1 MPFLSRVL
9 HPASKRKPPIRS
21 QGSTS
26 QSQCLS
32 ISTTTA
38 TTAKARPTI
47 HPTIEP
53 LAGRSRRPGCTRAS
67 NQRHSDT
74 HGSTSSSSSLSSH
87 SHQSPTTISDLYPV
101 FRFILESRSTTR
113 YHRPQQSYQGRIQST
128 STSASPT
135 CRSNQSG
142 IYATT
147 SDSSRVHSY
156 SGSWRGGGN
165 QSVPKR
171 FYSSSRAEPTRLNT
185 FSSNGQAA
193 STSQHSFPSSVSTG
207 SRTLHSS
214 SHSGFGSTRNTRD
227 AIATIPSRSIS
238 QQHSAKA
245 LVDIPD
251 LRIPEE
257 FLPLDSIQRA
267 PLQPPTPLIVKD
279 WMLSQISH
287 ARDLFQKQNYM
298 QALVVVEKAK
308 EHDYIRSLST
318 FPPSTA
324 SSLVAR
330 WHYQDLCLVEYC
342 CRLLCAHEAQ
352 IGNIDIVDT
361 LQRLNTSILDPV
373 GKFKTRSKISFKST
387 FQLHQDPLLDYTLA
401 IIAKNWNELLA
412 LSPASTSQTASPD
425 QEAVASAVYPF
436 LQAISS
442 RRLFPST
449 TTIFQD
455 VTAAPTLV
463 SSSRRVAL
471 DVFVALGDHK
481 GAMQWIWL
489 WERLDR
495 QDWLCQWSQ
504 LEFKQGLSSHFQRS
518 GRPDWILD
526 LFRLSNK
533 ASGTPELWVQ
543 DLLDTFPSR
552 HSSGLATAGDT
563 LSHVLYQASMDL
575 GASSS
580 KKQYYQMDSWKR
592 LDLTESWLAGIQGA
606 AVFNPYDSRTVE
618 EELWREMAM
627 VGVLSEDLCL
637 QDVMRSVHPDVLAV
651 IQPSHSPLQERPKDV
666 HQASSNSG
674 GYHDALTAHLEE
686 MASKASRTA
695 HCQSGNASSKQ
706 STKVFTALQRAI
718 QETMSTASVQD
729 TLGAYR
735 SLLHNVAHHFAL
747 RSRHLGL
754 ISQVIEIEFRSLKG
768 NDVWKQTKL
777 AAGRSHAAVR
787 RSQSPSPPQQ
797 GYGLSAIADV
807 RGFADGYLRSDL
819 AMMCAVSTM
828 SAAGS
833 ISNKWTGQLSD
844 WFMAVA
850 ESSGHTGPLAR
861 SLQCQGQLLPGSEA
875 YNKAMWVLL
884 QDHEYDVAV
893 ALHCHVYLQDGTKN
907 VSERIARPPSTEEV
921 RKLVHALVMSD
932 EPKHLDKAHWI
943 VERHLDKAQSMSVDA
958 VNQPS
963 SVDLDILTELAGA
976 WSRHAEF
983 DRVRQVVDIMKEH
996 DISHN
1001 MTFYNTL
1008 LKSLVDLAPL
1018 SRPGKRT
1025 MGSGKQSG
1033 MRELGREIMV
1043 RQLLK
1048 SRQHDRGRQKGES
1061 LQTDLDKGWNVFLSA
1076 VSGDSAGRVSLS
1088 GQGMDSPLML
1098 KNFITHSSSSSRR
1111 LEGSLFRPDGHTF
1124 SILLG
1129 AFAKRGE
1136 IESISELFVEMKQVG
1151 LEPDVVIC
1159 NILANAFAKRGD
1171 LKSVDR
1177 VLQEARNRNME
1188 PGLYLT
1194 NAVLDSLVETSA
1206 SASKI
1211 RETLSGMVTVA
1222 AETESLSSGVDA
1234 EIPVRRLDRSQRQR
1248 HQIAARDRLARL
1260 PGSPSKQSF
1269 GGAPLESGLDSVTL
1283 TTLIKYHIRQ
1293 NDLRSAQHVVKAMVE
1308 AGMVPDSRAYVL
1320 LLSGSI
1326 RKGDIPAGL
1335 ETLRAMR
1342 TQSGLYPDAKA
1353 WKGLLRCAME
1363 LEKPLQSDPQLISR
1377 PSAFDGGF
1385 QGPDGGNS
1393 KDLQHRRPR
1402 ESHLSLVLQELATV
1416 MDEMER
1422 TRYSPIRSSDMT
1434 GSDDA
1439 RKQYLSG
1446 ILTSAWIS
1454 SPRKDEEEER
1464 DDESSRVLSADVK
1477 GKNSLLRRLLD
1488 HYLQPAVVESG
1499 SSSILLSSSS
1509 SLPRYSETEEDI
1521 LERCQHAIRLVR
1533 MVESCGIEL
1542 GPQWKWDVVVR
1553 RVREL
1558 TGRDASAI
1566 AKELTRSTKEMVDGS
1581 LEGGLEEF
1589 RVRPGPRRRSRSQ
1602 ARMRKA

>member
-1 MPFLSRVL
+1 
-9 HPASKRKPPIRS
+9 
-21 QGSTS
+21 
-26 QSQCLS
+26 
-32 ISTTTA
+32 
-38 TTAKARPTI
+38 
-47 HPTIEP
+47 
-53 LAGRSRRPGCTRAS
+53 
-67 NQRHSDT
+67 
-74 HGSTSSSSSLSSH
+74 
-87 SHQSPTTISDLYPV
+87 
-101 FRFILESRSTTR
+101 
-113 YHRPQQSYQGRIQST
+113 
-128 STSASPT
+128 
-135 CRSNQSG
+135 
-142 IYATT
+142 
-147 SDSSRVHSY
+147 
-156 SGSWRGGGN
+156 
-165 QSVPKR
+165 
-171 FYSSSRAEPTRLNT
+171 
-185 FSSNGQAA
+185 
-193 STSQHSFPSSVSTG
+193 
-207 SRTLHSS
+207 
-214 SHSGFGSTRNTRD
+214 
-227 AIATIPSRSIS
+227 
-238 QQHSAKA
+238 
-245 LVDIPD
+245 
-251 LRIPEE
+251 
-257 FLPLDSIQRA
+257 
-267 PLQPPTPLIVKD
+267 
-279 WMLSQISH
+279 
-287 ARDLFQKQNYM
+287 M

-308 EHDYIRSLST
+308 EHDYLHGLST
-318 FPPSTA
+318 FPPNAAST
-324 SSLVAR
+324 LVAR

-361 LQRLNTSILDPV
+361 LQRLNASILEPV

-401 IIAKNWNELLA
+401 IIAKDWSELLGSSA
-412 LSPASTSQTASPD
+412 VPTSQMASPD
-425 QEAVASAVYPF
+425 QQALASAVYPF

-455 VTAAPTLV
+455 VTAAPALV

-481 GAMQWIWL
+481 SAMQWVWL

-504 LEFKQGLSSHFQRS
+504 LEFKQGLARHFQRS
-518 GRPDWILD
+518 DRPDWILD

-533 ASGTPELWVQ
+533 ASGTPEHWVQ
-543 DLLDTFPSR
+543 DLLDTLPNRLLSTR
-552 HSSGLATAGDT
+552 VTAGDT
-563 LSHVLYQASMDL
+563 LSLVLHQASIDL
-575 GASSS
+575 GAFAS

-592 LDLTESWLAGIQGA
+592 LDQTVSWLAGIQGA
-606 AVFNPYDSRTVE
+606 TVISSHDNRTAE

-627 VGVLSEDLCL
+627 VGVLSVDLCIE
-637 QDVMRSVHPDVLAV
+637 DVVRSVHPHVLAA
-651 IQPSHSPLQERPKDV
+651 IQPFKDV
-666 HQASSNSG
+666 HQANSNSG
-674 GYHDALTAHLEE
+674 RYHDALIAHLEV
-686 MASKASRTA
+686 MTAKASSAA
-695 HCQSGNASSKQ
+695 HSQPGNASSKE
-706 STKVFTALQRAI
+706 SVKAFTTLQRAI
-718 QETMSTASVQD
+718 QETMSSASVQD
-729 TLGAYR
+729 TLEAYR

-768 NDVWKQTKL
+768 NDLWKQTKL
-777 AAGRSHAAVR
+777 AAGRSHASVK
-787 RSQSPSPPQQ
+787 QELSPSPPPQ

-819 AMMCAVSTM
+819 AMMCALSTM

-833 ISNKWTGQLSD
+833 ASNKLTGQLSD

-850 ESSGHTGPLAR
+850 ESSGLTGPLAR

-875 YNKAMWVLL
+875 YNKAMWALL
-884 QDHEYDVAV
+884 QDQEYDVAA
-893 ALHCHVYLQDGTKN
+893 ALHCYVYLQESAEI
-907 VSERIARPPSTEEV
+907 VSERIARSPSTEEV
-921 RKLVHALVMSD
+921 RKLVHGLVMSD

-943 VERHLDKAQSMSVDA
+943 VEQHLNKAQSMSVDA
-958 VNQPS
+958 ANYPL
-963 SVDLDILTELAGA
+963 SVDVAILTELAGA

-983 DRVRQVVDIMKEH
+983 DRVRQVVDIMKKH

-1018 SRPGKRT
+1018 SRPGRRT

-1048 SRQHDRGRQKGES
+1048 SRQHGRGRQSGES
-1061 LQTDLDKGWNVFLSA
+1061 LRTDLDKGWSVFLSA
-1076 VSGDSAGRVSLS
+1076 VSGDSTGRVSLS

-1098 KNFITHSSSSSRR
+1098 KNLITQSSSSSRR

-1136 IESISELFVEMKQVG
+1136 IESISELFVEMKQLG

-1194 NAVLDSLVETSA
+1194 NAVLDSLVEMSA

-1222 AETESLSSGVDA
+1222 AETETLSSGLDA
-1234 EIPVRRLDRSQRQR
+1234 EIPVRRLDRSQHQN
-1248 HQIAARDRLARL
+1248 HQIAARGRLARL
-1260 PGSPSKQSF
+1260 PGSPSNQSF

-1293 NDLRSAQHVVKAMVE
+1293 NDLRSAQHVVQAMVE

-1326 RKGDIPAGL
+1326 RKGDITAGL

-1363 LEKPLQSDPQLISR
+1363 LEKPLQSDHQLISR

-1385 QGPDGGNS
+1385 QGPNDGNS
-1393 KDLQHRRPR
+1393 NDLQHRRPR
-1402 ESHLSLVLQELATV
+1402 EGHLSLVIQELATV

-1422 TRYSPIRSSDMT
+1422 TRYSPIRSSDMA

-1439 RKQYLSG
+1439 RKQYLTG

-1454 SPRKDEEEER
+1454 SPRKDEEEEW

-1488 HYLQPAVVESG
+1488 HYLQPAVVENG
-1499 SSSILLSSSS
+1499 SSSASLSLSS
-1509 SLPRYSETEEDI
+1509 SLPLCSETKEDI

-1533 MVESCGIEL
+1533 LVESCGIEL
-1542 GPQWKWDVVVR
+1542 GPQWRWDVVVR

-1558 TGRDASAI
+1558 TGRDASVI
-1566 AKELTRSTKEMVDGS
+1566 AKELSRSTKGMADGS
-1581 LEGGLEEF
+1581 VEDHSSFSLPLSDKKLCTLKTVALGNEDHD
-1589 RVRPGPRRRSRSQ
+1589 
-1602 ARMRKA
+1602 

>member
-1 MPFLSRVL
+1 MV
-9 HPASKRKPPIRS
+9 KP
-21 QGSTS
+21 
-26 QSQCLS
+26 
-32 ISTTTA
+32 
-38 TTAKARPTI
+38 
-47 HPTIEP
+47 
-53 LAGRSRRPGCTRAS
+53 
-67 NQRHSDT
+67 
-74 HGSTSSSSSLSSH
+74 
-87 SHQSPTTISDLYPV
+87 HQ
-101 FRFILESRSTTR
+101 
-113 YHRPQQSYQGRIQST
+113 H
-128 STSASPT
+128 
-135 CRSNQSG
+135 
-142 IYATT
+142 
-147 SDSSRVHSY
+147 
-156 SGSWRGGGN
+156 
-165 QSVPKR
+165 
-171 FYSSSRAEPTRLNT
+171 LNT
-185 FSSNGQAA
+185 LL
-193 STSQHSFPSSVSTG
+193 HR

-214 SHSGFGSTRNTRD
+214 SHSGFGSTRNTRNV
-227 AIATIPSRSIS
+227 IATIPSRSIF
-238 QQHSAKA
+238 QQHSAKT
-245 LVDIPD
+245 LEDIPD

-257 FLPLDSIQRA
+257 FLPLDSIQRV

-308 EHDYIRSLST
+308 EHDYIRGLST
-318 FPPSTA
+318 FPPSAA
-324 SSLVAR
+324 STLVAR

-361 LQRLNTSILDPV
+361 LQRLNASILEPV
-373 GKFKTRSKISFKST
+373 GKFKTRSRISFKST

-401 IIAKNWNELLA
+401 IIAKNWSELLGS
-412 LSPASTSQTASPD
+412 SPAPTSQMASPD
-425 QEAVASAVYPF
+425 QQALASAVYPF
-436 LQAISS
+436 LQGISS

-463 SSSRRVAL
+463 SSSRKVAL

-504 LEFKQGLSSHFQRS
+504 LEFKQGLTDHFRRS
-518 GRPDWILD
+518 DRPDWVLD

-543 DLLDTFPSR
+543 DLLDTMPSR
-552 HSSGLATAGDT
+552 LSSTPAAAGDT
-563 LSHVLYQASMDL
+563 LSLVLHQASMDL
-575 GASSS
+575 GASAS
-580 KKQYYQMDSWKR
+580 KKQYYQMDFWKR
-592 LDLTESWLAGIQGA
+592 LDQTESWLVGIQGA
-606 AVFNPYDSRTVE
+606 AVVSPHNNRTVE

-627 VGVLSEDLCL
+627 VGVLSEDLCIE
-637 QDVMRSVHPDVLAV
+637 DVVRSVHPDVLAV
-651 IQPSHSPLQERPKDV
+651 IRPSHSPLREGPKDV
-666 HQASSNSG
+666 HQANSNPG

-686 MASKASRTA
+686 MIAKASSAA
-695 HCQSGNASSKQ
+695 HSQPGNASSKE
-706 STKVFTALQRAI
+706 SVKAFTALQRAI

-768 NDVWKQTKL
+768 NAIWKQTKL
-777 AAGRSHAAVR
+777 AAGRSHAGVR
-787 RSQSPSPPQQ
+787 QKQSPSPPPQ
-797 GYGLSAIADV
+797 GYGLSTIADV

-833 ISNKWTGQLSD
+833 VSNKWTGQLSD

-850 ESSGHTGPLAR
+850 ESSGLTGPLAR

-884 QDHEYDVAV
+884 QHQEYDVAV
-893 ALHCHVYLQDGTKN
+893 ALHCRVYLEDGAKN

-921 RKLVHALVMSD
+921 KKLVHALVMSD
-932 EPKHLDKAHWI
+932 EPKYLDKAHWI
-943 VERHLDKAQSMSVDA
+943 VEQHLNKAQLMSDDA
-958 VNQPS
+958 ANQPS
-963 SVDLDILTELAGA
+963 SVDVDILTELAGA

-983 DRVRQVVDIMKEH
+983 DRVHQVVDIMKEH

-1018 SRPGKRT
+1018 SRPGRRT
-1025 MGSGKQSG
+1025 MGSGEQSG

-1048 SRQHDRGRQKGES
+1048 SRQYGRGRQSGEN
-1061 LQTDLDKGWNVFLSA
+1061 LRTDLDKGWNVFMSA

-1098 KNFITHSSSSSRR
+1098 KNLIMESSSSSRQ

-1136 IESISELFVEMKQVG
+1136 IESISELFVEMKQLG

-1177 VLQEARNRNME
+1177 VLQEARIRNME

-1194 NAVLDSLVETSA
+1194 NAVLDNLVETSA

-1222 AETESLSSGVDA
+1222 AETESLSSGLDA
-1234 EIPVRRLDRSQRQR
+1234 EIPVRRLDRSQRQNR
-1248 HQIAARDRLARL
+1248 QIAARDRLARL

-1293 NDLRSAQHVVKAMVE
+1293 NDLRSAQHVVQAMVE

-1363 LEKPLQSDPQLISR
+1363 LEKPLQLDHQLISR

-1385 QGPDGGNS
+1385 QVPDDGNS
-1393 KDLQHRRPR
+1393 KDPQFRRPR
-1402 ESHLSLVLQELATV
+1402 EGHVSLVIQELATV

-1422 TRYSPIRSSDMT
+1422 TRYSPIRSPDMS

-1454 SPRKDEEEER
+1454 SPRKDAVKER
-1464 DDESSRVLSADVK
+1464 GDESSRVLSADVK

-1488 HYLQPAVVESG
+1488 HYLQPPVVESG
-1499 SSSILLSSSS
+1499 SSSGPLSLPS
-1509 SLPRYSETEEDI
+1509 SLPRCPETKEDI

-1533 MVESCGIEL
+1533 LVESCGIEL

-1566 AKELTRSTKEMVDGS
+1566 AKELSRSTKEMANGS
-1581 LEGGLEEF
+1581 LEGGREEF
-1589 RVRPGPRRRSRSQ
+1589 RVKPGPRRSRSQ
-1602 ARMRKA
+1602 PRTEKA